1 MQNLNLMSSSCY
13 LHVQCSMSGA
23 SDLTSHG
30 SQVLVIPVSCYVM
43 FTSGPLDTATQCNIS
58 SRNSYVQCQQLQIS
72 AAPASNLHARSICG
86 LFQENAQHIPGS
98 ALLSS
103 EQTISTKGN
112 SEYKFWQ
119 IFVISWAGKNW
130 SRIIVDHYKM

>member
-1 MQNLNLMSSSCY
+1 
-13 LHVQCSMSGA
+13 MSGA

-58 SRNSYVQCQQLQIS
+58 SRDSYVQCQQLQIS
-72 AAPASNLHARSICG
+72 AAPASNLHARSIRG

-112 SEYKFWQ
+112 SEYKVVADICYFMGWEKL
-119 IFVISWAGKNW
+119 VAHNC
-130 SRIIVDHYKM
+130 